1 MRRLTDEQ
9 YRNSISDVFGTSIK
23 IGGRLD
29 PLVRTGGL
37 IALGARS
44 APITP
49 SVVNCDPAFGA
60 KTSVARMSSPL
71 IVFATFSQ
79 SASVAEPSPVE

>member
-49 SVVNCDPAFGA
+49 AGLQMMDQLARSISEQVVDEQRRGMLVGCAPAKIGRA
-60 KTSVARMSSPL
+60 HV
-71 IVFATFSQ
+71 
-79 SASVAEPSPVE
+79 